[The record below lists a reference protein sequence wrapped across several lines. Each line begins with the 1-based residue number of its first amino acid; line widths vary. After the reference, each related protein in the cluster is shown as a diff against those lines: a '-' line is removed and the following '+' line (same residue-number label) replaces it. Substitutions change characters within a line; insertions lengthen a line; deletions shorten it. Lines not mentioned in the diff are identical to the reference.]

1 MGDQQVGLQ
10 ARLMSKALRKLTA
23 AINKSKTCVI
33 FVNQIRM
40 KIGVMFGSP
49 ETTSGGR
56 ALKFYSSMRIDLRRI
71 ASIKQ
76 GQETVG
82 NRVRAKVVKN
92 KVAAPFRLAEF
103 DLLFTEGISR
113 EGSLLD
119 MALEHKIV
127 TKSGSW
133 FTYKEEHI
141 GQGREN
147 ARLFLKENADVA
159 GGITAELLQKL
170 GLAKQPK
177 GDKETGAPK

>member
-1 MGDQQVGLQ
+1 M
-10 ARLMSKALRKLTA
+10 M
-23 AINKSKTCVI
+23 
-33 FVNQIRM
+33 
-40 KIGVMFGSP
+40 IGVLFGSP
-49 ETTSGGR
+49 ETTPGGR
-56 ALKFYSSMRIDLRRI
+56 ALKFYSTVRIDLRRI

-103 DLLFTEGISR
+103 DLLFTEGISK

-127 TKSGSW
+127 AKSGSW
-133 FTYKEEHI
+133 FTYKDEHI

-147 ARLFLKENADVA
+147 ARLFLKENSDVA
-159 GGITAELLQKL
+159 TAIQSELMQRL

-177 GDKETGAPK
+177 GDKEKDTQK